1 MKSVGLIDA
10 PFMWFQALREEVL
23 KLGFEQSPFCPCTF
37 ILRCPKTRVPEGII
51 GVHVDDGLC
60 GGNQRF
66 LSKLQELE
74 KRYPFGSQKVAQFTF
89 TGIDIF
95 NIPTKPLHY
104 PKASTLTVNAINPIK
119 ISLERRKDETAKVTS
134 EEKMALRSGFR

>member
-95 NIPTKPLHY
+95 NIPTKPVHF
-104 PKASTLTVNAINPIK
+104 PKANASMQSIPSKYQLN
-119 ISLERRKDETAKVTS
+119 A
-134 EEKMALRSGFR
+134 EKMKPPRSPPKKRWHSGV